1 MVIMMKLK
9 NMMYASFFVAVI
21 AALGILPPLVLP
33 ISPVPITAQSLGV
46 MLAGAI
52 LGARYGGLSL
62 IIFVLLVAFGA
73 PLLSGGRGGISVFLG
88 PSGGYILSWPIAAF
102 VIGYLVEKYWH
113 KMNLAR
119 FILFNVF
126 GGIIVIYAGGV
137 TYLSFNTGI
146 PWGTAA
152 YQALIY
158 IPGDIAKAIL
168 AAVIAMQI
176 KKAYP
181 LIKKANPIQKNAA

>member
-1 MVIMMKLK
+1 MKLK